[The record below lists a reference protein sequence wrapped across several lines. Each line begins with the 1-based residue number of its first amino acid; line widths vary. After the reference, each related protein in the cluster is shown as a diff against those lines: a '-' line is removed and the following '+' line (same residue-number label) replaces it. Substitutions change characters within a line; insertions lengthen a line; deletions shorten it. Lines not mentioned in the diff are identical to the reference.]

1 MSTITLKLKS
11 SLFVLKKEKQPDL
24 AYNLATQYR
33 GGLSMNNQHSWAL
46 SMNQI
51 ENCSC
56 SHGCGC
62 QFGGFP
68 TSENGG
74 CEAILGFEVLSGH
87 FNDLDL
93 GGLKMVFAAAW
104 PNAMHEGNGKGA
116 LFIDNSANE
125 EQVGALATIM
135 SGQAGGMPVEI
146 LGTLFSEFDG
156 PIMADI
162 KLNRQDYTSTVTI
175 EGIIEVEQEPH
186 INPVT
191 GDINEVHISFP
202 KGGFMWNDGFAGKT
216 KLMKINHGN
225 IAFNYSDTFAANAV
239 VNWPN
244 A

>member
-1 MSTITLKLKS
+1 
-11 SLFVLKKEKQPDL
+11 
-24 AYNLATQYR
+24 
-33 GGLSMNNQHSWAL
+33 MNNQHSWAL

-87 FNDLDL
+87 FNELDL

-162 KLNRQDYTSTVTI
+162 KLKRQDYTSTVTI